1 MTRDLKRV
9 GSTEQRREKGSGDM
23 RNYRE
28 RSKKAGKGKDSLWG
42 GRCARLRFAG
52 RAVSSVS
59 AGLINVREEKTKP
72 LRDL

>member
-1 MTRDLKRV
+1 MSGYAKL
-9 GSTEQRREKGSGDM
+9 RRGEG
-23 RNYRE
+23 
-28 RSKKAGKGKDSLWG
+28 AGEEEDGLWG

-59 AGLINVREEKTKP
+59 VGLINARGEKTKP

>member
-1 MTRDLKRV
+1 MVAL
-9 GSTEQRREKGSGDM
+9 SREKESGDM
-23 RNYRE
+23 SECTKLWRGE
-28 RSKKAGKGKDSLWG
+28 GAGEEEDSLWG

-59 AGLINVREEKTKP
+59 AGLINAREEKTKP

>member
-1 MTRDLKRV
+1 MSECAKLW
-9 GSTEQRREKGSGDM
+9 KG
-23 RNYRE
+23 E
-28 RSKKAGKGKDSLWG
+28 EAGEEEDSLWG

-59 AGLINVREEKTKP
+59 AGLINAREEKTKP